1 MKYSLYVKHALKDK
15 IMKKIIATFVVLL
28 MSSQLLALEVS
39 WETLKTLD
47 YDTKTKKNVIK
58 PDLQKIL
65 GKEVTIRG
73 FMMPLDYE
81 AKEVVEFL
89 FMPYVP
95 SCMHVPP
102 PQANQLVL
110 VKMQKGAK
118 IKPSF
123 YPIELTGKLVI
134 EANTD
139 LESSFKMEGLKILEL
154 KEFTPP
160 ATVTP
165 KGAHP

>member
-1 MKYSLYVKHALKDK
+1 
-15 IMKKIIATFVVLL
+15 MKKFIATLTIA
-28 MSSQLLALEVS
+28 LLASNLYAAEVS
-39 WETLKTLD
+39 WETLKSLD
-47 YDTKTKKNVIK
+47 YDTKTKKNIIK

-65 GKEVTIRG
+65 GKEISIKG

-95 SCMHVPP
+95 ACMHVPP
-102 PQANQLVL
+102 PPANQLVL
-110 VKMQKGAK
+110 VKMKKGAK

-123 YPIELTGKLVI
+123 YPIELTGTLAV
-134 EANTD
+134 EANAD
-139 LESSFKMEGLKILEL
+139 LESSYKLEGIKIKEL
-154 KEFTPP
+154 KDFTPP
-160 ATVTP
+160 PTAAP

>member
-1 MKYSLYVKHALKDK
+1 
-15 IMKKIIATFVVLL
+15 MKKIIATLMVVLL
-28 MSSQLLALEVS
+28 ANNVFAAEVS

-47 YDTKTKKNVIK
+47 FDTKTKKNIIK
-58 PDLQKIL
+58 PDLQKAL
-65 GKEVTIRG
+65 GKEISIKG

-95 SCMHVPP
+95 ACMHVPP
-102 PQANQLVL
+102 PPANQLVL
-110 VKMQKGAK
+110 VKMKKGAK

-123 YPIELTGKLVI
+123 YPIELTGTLAV
-134 EANTD
+134 EANAD
-139 LESSFKMEGLKILEL
+139 LESSFKMEGIKIKEL
-154 KEFTPP
+154 KDFTPP
-160 ATVTP
+160 PTAAP

>member
-1 MKYSLYVKHALKDK
+1 MKTLL
-15 IMKKIIATFVVLL
+15 IAMMTVLMTANL
-28 MSSQLLALEVS
+28 TAAEVS

-47 YDTKTKKNVIK
+47 FDTKTKKNVIK
-58 PDLQKIL
+58 PDLQKVL
-65 GKEVTIRG
+65 GKEVSIKG

-95 SCMHVPP
+95 ACMHVPP
-102 PQANQLVL
+102 PPANQLVL
-110 VKMQKGAK
+110 VKMKKGAK

-123 YPIELTGKLVI
+123 YPIELTGTLVV
-134 EANTD
+134 EANAD
-139 LESSFKMEGLKILEL
+139 LESSFRMDGLKIKEL

-160 ATVTP
+160 PAAAP
-165 KGAHP
+165 KGVHP